1 MRTPLLFAA
10 CAALLAASPVMAGE
24 AKVPDKVTTCAACH
38 GADGKA
44 PMPMY
49 PHLAGQ
55 YANYLEHALRE
66 YRSGARK
73 NPVMGAQAAG
83 LTDDEIRELAV
94 YYASQPG
101 PLHTPDIHTAGPKAA
116 AH

>member
-1 MRTPLLFAA
+1 
-10 CAALLAASPVMAGE
+10 
-24 AKVPDKVTTCAACH
+24 
-38 GADGKA
+38 
-44 PMPMY
+44 
-49 PHLAGQ
+49 
-55 YANYLEHALRE
+55 
-66 YRSGARK
+66 
-73 NPVMGAQAAG
+73 MGAQAAG